1 MFRGEITAVY
11 DRKTSLVFKAN
22 RVVNKSCSATSFV
35 MQSEWRLRDS
45 TKVSWKGVF
54 FFSKNLMTPYTNN
67 KQYHMKIELGIF
79 NLNAHAQGSYT
90 RTKHP
95 KKKFSFAR
103 SINVQPCT
111 TLYNTA
117 WVQKRHCSFF
127 AWLHIPAILEIL
139 GFLLSWKIPPSL
151 LSN

>member
-79 NLNAHAQGSYT
+79 NLNAHALGSYT

-95 KKKFSFAR
+95 KKIFFCKEYKR
-103 SINVQPCT
+103 T
-111 TLYNTA
+111 TLYHL
-117 WVQKRHCSFF
+117 VQYSMSTEKTLFF
-127 AWLHIPAILEIL
+127 AWLHIPATLEML
-139 GFLLSWKIPPSL
+139 GFLLSWKIPPSF